1 MRIDKINQKIFVR
14 QSWLNDMVICPER
27 ARYGVLRPDFRIGSD
42 ATIIGTAIHS
52 GIESVLRGDSDFD
65 AMQKVVAGE
74 YEVLAQSPHKQTN
87 INPELIPDYLQSM
100 CKAFYDSILPQ
111 VKLGG
116 KIEHKFQAPL
126 GCTVNGYAV
135 WVEGTMD
142 YVDTDG
148 NIWDWKTSSRP
159 YHIKDKQKSSIQA
172 SVYSV
177 AAVQTGLTEGY
188 PVDFRY
194 GVMVR
199 AASPKAQ
206 VVSLVRNHAHTLWLQ
221 QFTKGA
227 INTAVNVG
235 YEQNWFM
242 NDTSALCSEQWCSF
256 WSICKGA
263 FIKESD
269 NAFPQQLNVE

>member
-1 MRIDKINQKIFVR
+1 MRIDKIDGKIFVR

-42 ATIIGTAIHS
+42 ATIMGTAVHT
-52 GIESVLRGDSDFD
+52 GIEHVLRGEADFD
-65 AMQKVVAGE
+65 AMVGIVADEYGE
-74 YEVLAQSPHKQTN
+74 LAKQPHKQTN
-87 INPELIPDYLQSM
+87 INQELIPDYLQSM
-100 CKAFYDSILPQ
+100 CKSFYDSVLPQ

-116 KIEHKFQAPL
+116 LIEHRFNAPL
-126 GCTVNGYAV
+126 GCMVDGYAV

-142 YVDTDG
+142 YVDPDG
-148 NIWDWKTSSRP
+148 IIWDWKTSSRA
-159 YHIKDKQKSSIQA
+159 YNIKDKQKSSIQA

-177 AAVQTGLTEGY
+177 AAVQTGLAEGY

-199 AASPKAQ
+199 HQTPKAQ

-235 YEQNWFM
+235 YDNNWFM

-263 FIKESD
+263 FVKESD
-269 NAFPQQLNVE
+269 NAFPQQVNVE